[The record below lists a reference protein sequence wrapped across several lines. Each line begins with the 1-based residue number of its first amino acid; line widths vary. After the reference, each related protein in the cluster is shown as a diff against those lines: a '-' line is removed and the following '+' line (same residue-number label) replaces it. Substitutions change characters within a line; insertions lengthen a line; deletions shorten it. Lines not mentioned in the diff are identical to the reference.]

1 MSSLFGQSVAVIS
14 PHLDD
19 AVLSLGAALCEAATA
34 GTDVAVVTVLAGDP
48 AESCAPTRWDRSAG
62 FRTAGEAAQ
71 RRRQEDARACELIG
85 ARPVWL
91 PFPYGEN
98 RGGENRGGLDED
110 AIWEAVSGVTGNAE
124 AVLLPGFPL
133 TNPDHAWLA
142 SLLLR
147 HRLPNQRIGLYLEQP
162 YVRWRKIEQP
172 YVPEGLERFV
182 GGQLAWKAIEA
193 DGAARRLK
201 RRACHAYASQVRLL
215 RPRQLSLP
223 LEWRVALYEARAGGE
238 TIAWLEDR

>member
-1 MSSLFGQSVAVIS
+1 MNSSLGDSVAVIS

-19 AVLSLGAALCEAATA
+19 AALSLGAALSVASAA

-48 AESCAPTRWDRSAG
+48 VANGSPTNWDRSAG
-62 FRTAGEAAQ
+62 FRTAGEAAV
-71 RRRQEDARACELIG
+71 RRRREDARACELIG
-85 ARPVWL
+85 ARPIWM
-91 PFPYGEN
+91 PFPYGEH
-98 RGGENRGGLDED
+98 RDGLDED
-110 AIWEAVSGVTGNAE
+110 AVWEAVSDATGDAE

-147 HRLPNQRIGLYLEQP
+147 HRLPNPRIGLYLEQP

-172 YVPEGLERFV
+172 YVPEGLEPFV
-182 GGQLAWKAIEA
+182 SGQLAWKAINA
-193 DGAARRLK
+193 GRAARRLK
-201 RRACHAYASQVRLL
+201 RRACRAYVSQVRLL